1 MRLTPILRRA
11 FDPHRVSRAH
21 PLVALLRWLVVGALC
36 AWLAGTLLLGQE
48 AYAQAQAPAAPAA
61 APAEAPAPAAP
72 AKPAPEAGA
81 AQDTPE
87 APSRPLAINRLKI
100 GTLVEFDTRHGTVR
114 DALHYLLEPTHYRL
128 TTDTVDAAYSA
139 EVLRRPLP
147 KIVHKAGVM
156 SIEAAALLLIGEE
169 NRLVVDHTDRLIAI
183 ERMPADDTQA
193 AFAHP

>member
-36 AWLAGTLLLGQE
+36 AWLAGTLLLAQE
-48 AYAQAQAPAAPAA
+48 AYAQTPAAPAEQTPPAASAAPAAPAA
-61 APAEAPAPAAP
+61 EP
-72 AKPAPEAGA
+72 GA
-81 AQDTPE
+81 AQGAADT
-87 APSRPLAINRLKI
+87 ASRPLAINRLKI

-193 AFAHP
+193 AFAQP